1 MASTI
6 SSISCCRLKYGHDAA
21 IVFSTFLLLS
31 AVMFYA
37 LNGRRWE
44 SADYVVLAAADV
56 GGRLCLWTRPPSST
70 PSPSSSSSASS
81 SSSDRF
87 QLVDSISLPSSQII
101 NSVHLTSIQQQ
112 GQRALL
118 GVFGGL
124 ASTLYNSHHIHLR
137 KWKYSY
143 THT

>member
-37 LNGRRWE
+37 FNGRRWE

-70 PSPSSSSSASS
+70 PSSSTSSSSASASS

-101 NSVHLTSIQQQ
+101 NSVHLMSIQQQ
-112 GQRALL
+112 GQRAIL
-118 GVFGGL
+118 GIFGGL
-124 ASTLYNSHHIHLR
+124 ASTLNNSHHIHLR
-137 KWKYSY
+137 KWK
-143 THT
+143 